1 MATCPWEHVT
11 PRQLAEGLGGRYQS
25 IYLPAFISLSD
36 ELLDM
41 LIEYVEQGGRVIL
54 DMPSAYLDGFGRVLY
69 TDVGTKF
76 EKLFGSVLNE
86 YGYAREINN
95 AWTIGD
101 VPLEGFTAV
110 MTPTTAKVLA
120 SYTDQGGAAITEN
133 SLGKGTAVILGAEAS
148 LNCHTQAMRRWKVI
162 IRDLCVNGTPLPYA
176 CEGALAYRLVAPG
189 ASHYFLINDGPAKE
203 VVLRINEGQG
213 TCIDAITGEEI
224 DLIAPSPSNERCGRW
239 LRVQTT
245 S

>member
-1 MATCPWEHVT
+1 
-11 PRQLAEGLGGRYQS
+11 LADGIGGRYQS

-41 LIEYVEQGGRVIL
+41 LISYVEDGGRVIL
-54 DMPSAYLDGFGRVLY
+54 DMPSSYLDGYGRVLY
-69 TDVGTKF
+69 THEGTRF
-76 EKLFGSVLNE
+76 EKLFGTVLNE

-101 VPLEGFTAV
+101 IPLEGFTAV
-110 MTPTTAKVLA
+110 MTPTSATVLA
-120 SYTDQGGAAITEN
+120 SYSDQGGAAITEN

-148 LNCHTQAMRRWKVI
+148 LGCHKPGNEAMETL
-162 IRDLCVNGTPLPYA
+162 IRDLCVNGSPLPYA

-203 VVLRINEGQG
+203 VVLRLNDSAG
-213 TCIDAITGEEI
+213 TCTDALTGEAV
-224 DLIAPSPSNERCGRW
+224 DLSRPVSVEREGGRW
-239 LRVQTT
+239 LRVETA